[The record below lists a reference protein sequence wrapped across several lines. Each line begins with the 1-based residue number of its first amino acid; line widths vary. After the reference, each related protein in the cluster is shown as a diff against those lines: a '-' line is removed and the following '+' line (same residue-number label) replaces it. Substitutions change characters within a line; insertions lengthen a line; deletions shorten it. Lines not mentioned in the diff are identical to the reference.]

1 MIIKTINYT
10 YHKTII
16 TTILLQAGAATNE
29 TTEYV
34 AFKVL
39 MMKMMVTMIMI
50 NYYKMATILLTI
62 PL

>member
-39 MMKMMVTMIMI
+39 MMVTMIMI

>member
-16 TTILLQAGAATNE
+16 TTIPLQAGAATNE